1 MEEKIKELAL
11 LRASL
16 KEKEK
21 NYYWNEN
28 KNKTY
33 FKAKKKRK
41 KIEKQLFKTL
51 EQWMSY

>member
-21 NYYWNEN
+21 SYFWNLDDNEN
-28 KNKTY
+28 YLK
-33 FKAKKKRK
+33 FKKQRK